1 MNWWLVIKR
10 ELRQIFIRDPRRV
23 VFLFGSSLA
32 YLVFFGMLYGTHV
45 ITAVPLV
52 VCDEDQTSLSRG
64 LVQAFEDSEKYRIVA
79 HVATIEEMEALLQSK
94 EAYAALNIPARFS
107 RDVKTGLS
115 SQVLVIA
122 NGSNIAVA
130 NTIVSSGQE
139 ILAAYSQKVA
149 ASTIEQAGQMPG
161 PAAKKVAPVDLRLRV
176 LNNPTLSYL
185 NYFLLGLAM
194 AALQAGILLSTG
206 ASIMDEYGQEL
217 KPQEVATYKYWAA
230 KLLPYWGCGIV
241 GYGLTLTVS
250 QTIFAVPNKGNLFEL
265 LLLGTAFTFVITAM
279 GSLIAASCRNEVSY
293 TQVVLSYAVPAFVLS
308 GYIWPVQAMDVF
320 SSLLSYAVPLTY
332 TADNLRGL
340 MVAGYAP
347 RLYSDVAILFGL
359 GTVFFW
365 LATKV
370 YDRKMAFFEHHPVNQ
385 DV

>member
-1 MNWWLVIKR
+1 MNWWAVVKR
-10 ELRQIFIRDPRRV
+10 ELRQIFIRDPRRAL
-23 VFLFGSSLA
+23 FLFGSSLA

-79 HVATIEEMEALLQSK
+79 QVATPEEMEALLQSK

-107 RDVKTGLS
+107 REVKTGLS
-115 SQVLVIA
+115 SQVLVVA

-130 NTIVSSGQE
+130 NTVVSSGQE
-139 ILAAYSQKVA
+139 IVAAYSREAA
-149 ASTIEQAGQMPG
+149 ASALEQAGQLPG
-161 PAAKKVAPVDLRLRV
+161 TAVRKAVPVDLRLRV

-206 ASIMDEYGQEL
+206 ASVLDEYASEHPAEGSGG
-217 KPQEVATYKYWAA
+217 YWAA
-230 KLLPYWGCGIV
+230 KLLPYWVCGMI

-250 QTIFAVPNKGNLFEL
+250 RTVFAVPAKGHPLEL
-265 LLLGTAFTFVITAM
+265 LLLGAAFTFAITAM
-279 GSLIAASCRNEVSY
+279 GSLIAAVCRSEVGY
-293 TQVVLSYAVPAFVLS
+293 TQAVLSYAVPAFVLS
-308 GYIWPVQAMDVF
+308 GYIWPVPAMDVF
-320 SSLLSYAVPLTY
+320 SRTLSYAVPLTY

-347 RLYSDVAILFGL
+347 LLYRDAAVLL
-359 GTVFFW
+359 GMGGTCLW
-365 LATKV
+365 LALKV
-370 YDRKMAFFEHHPVNQ
+370 YRRRQASFQRRTAEQ
-385 DV
+385 DA